1 MTSLMPVAIAGHIVP
16 GKVDPFLRFSH
27 VTHRPY
33 GPPIKGQPRAPAPP
47 QKPRDIGDER
57 HQQLLGAIKGIGGV
71 KQQVTQI
78 TDALPAHRDWR

>member
-1 MTSLMPVAIAGHIVP
+1 MPVAIAGHIVP
-16 GKVDPFLRFSH
+16 GKVDPFIRFSY

-33 GPPIKGQPRAPAPP
+33 GPPVNIRPKGPP
-47 QKPRDIGDER
+47 PQQKPRDIGDER

-78 TDALPAHRDWR
+78 VDALPAHRDWR